1 MSDVASAGAA
11 PTSIETSVVAAWD
24 DLLAASL
31 LGTDRREPPAA
42 PPGPLAEMMLEA
54 PPTDAARALVQQV
67 AALTVLD
74 RAAGRALPAPPLLI
88 TPEIDT
94 RPMCSPGAA
103 AVMHRILVE
112 WPMLEHEWLALAE
125 AAGWRLSPDLVPLLL
140 ARHRADPDLR
150 ARTCHLAGPVADW
163 LTEHIS
169 VLSPSSRRRRPAEPV
184 VLPPEL
190 RAVETGSSDEILA
203 VITDGLRRLR
213 YTMASRAVVVH
224 FVARIP
230 VDRLAPLAA
239 GLEGLER
246 LDPALPGMGLVHH
259 LLDLVETR
267 LTMVREL
274 ARPTTVAETE
284 ETS

>member
-1 MSDVASAGAA
+1 MSDVAAARAVPAPMEMSVGA
-11 PTSIETSVVAAWD
+11 VWD
-24 DLLAASL
+24 DLLAVSL

-54 PPTDAARALVQQV
+54 PPTDAASALVQQI
-67 AALTVLD
+67 AAMTVLD

-88 TPEIDT
+88 APEIDA

-103 AVMHRILVE
+103 AVMHRILLE
-112 WPMLEHEWLALAE
+112 WPMLELEWLALAD

-169 VLSPSSRRRRPAEPV
+169 SLSPSSRPRRPAEPV
-184 VLPPEL
+184 MLPPEL
-190 RAVETGSSDEILA
+190 TAVATGSSDEMLA
-203 VITDGLRRLR
+203 VITDGLHRLR

-239 GLEGLER
+239 GLER